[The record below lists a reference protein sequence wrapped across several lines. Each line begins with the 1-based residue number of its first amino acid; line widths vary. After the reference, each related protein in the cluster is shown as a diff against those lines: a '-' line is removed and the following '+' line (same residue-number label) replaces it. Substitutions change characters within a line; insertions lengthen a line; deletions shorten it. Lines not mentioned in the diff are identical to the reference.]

1 MRWLAAVVL
10 ALHLVWILWVL
21 TGVLFTRGRL
31 WLTTFH
37 LASLV
42 WGIIVEVGPWPCPL
56 TMAEDWLEARAGM
69 QTYSGS
75 FIVHYLDKI
84 IYPNI
89 PVPVIIWFAVAV
101 CAVNLAV
108 YVWRLVSALRR
119 QHRPTRDTATN
130 H

>member
-1 MRWLAAVVL
+1 MRWLAAIVL
-10 ALHLVWILWVL
+10 ALHLLWILWVL
-21 TGVLFTRGRL
+21 TGVLFTRGRP
-31 WLTTFH
+31 WLTAFH

-42 WGIIVEVGPWPCPL
+42 WGIIVETGPWPCPL
-56 TMAEDWLEARAGM
+56 TMAEDWLETHAGM

-101 CAVNLAV
+101 CIANLAV
-108 YVWRLVSALRR
+108 YAWRLAHALRKAP
-119 QHRPTRDTATN
+119 HRPATD

>member
-1 MRWLAAVVL
+1 MRWLVAIVL
-10 ALHLVWILWVL
+10 AIHLIWILWVL
-21 TGVLFTRGRL
+21 TGVLMTRARP
-31 WLTTFH
+31 WLTAFH

-42 WGIIVEVGPWPCPL
+42 WGIIVEIGPWPCPL

-89 PVPVIIWFAVAV
+89 PVAVIIWFAVAV
-101 CAVNLAV
+101 CGAELAV
-108 YVWRLVSALRR
+108 YAWRFAQVLRTRRSR
-119 QHRPTRDTATN
+119 QLTTDN
-130 H
+130 